1 MTISAGEIQPTKRI
15 QCKQCLTVAEIPEDT
30 DPHAVQFCTCCTQ
43 TNENGDVH
51 HHGEAAA
58 ACSPDQHGGEP
69 CWNPPLVPKPD
80 GCTVCR
86 PLIHF
91 ATTNVFL
98 AG

>member
-1 MTISAGEIQPTKRI
+1 MTEPQPSKRI

-30 DPHAVQFCTCCTQ
+30 DPHTVRMCDCCP
-43 TNENGDVH
+43 EDH

-69 CWNPPLVPKPD
+69 CWNPPLTGKPD
-80 GCTVCR
+80 GCKVCR

-91 ATTNVFL
+91 GTTNISL